1 MRLDDAVAMRPDYVV
16 VGGGPAGCVV
26 AGRLSEDPAV
36 KVLLIEAGRDAD
48 SPRVRMPA
56 GVAFLVG
63 NDAWDWK
70 WETGPDPSLG
80 GRQFTWSA
88 GKCLGGGSSIH
99 GQVNIRGLP
108 SDYDEWAELV
118 GHGSEWSYE
127 DLLPRFIRCEDYPG
141 SDSPFRGR
149 GGPLAVSDIAD
160 LHPMAEAFVRAG
172 EALGYPRTDL
182 NGEHPS
188 GFGFTQATQK
198 DGRRFNAYDGYV
210 RPHVGRPNLAVITKA
225 RVRRVVIE
233 DGAAVGVEVSVGD
246 RTATIA
252 AGREVVVSAGTI
264 GTTNLLLKSGV
275 GPAGVLEA
283 AGVPVRVAVEAL
295 GKNLQEHTGL
305 SVSRFITE
313 GWSLNTT
320 RRPAKGLKAAY
331 ELLVKRRGPLASPVV
346 QAMAFAKTDPS
357 LARPDLQL
365 HFLPF
370 AYRLLPDSR
379 SALTAE
385 LPNRAAVALQATLCK
400 PHSRGEIRIT
410 DADPLSA
417 PTIDHQLLGDE
428 RDVRTL
434 VEACKLLS
442 GLFDDPHMK
451 RTVDANFNPPVT
463 PSTDEA
469 WEEYV
474 RSATNVAYHHVG
486 TCRMGDASDPKAVVD
501 PSLRVLGARRLRVV
515 DASVMPV
522 VPSSNTYVPTIA
534 VAEKAVDII
543 RAEARSGATTAAAAH

>member
-1 MRLDDAVAMRPDYVV
+1 MRLDDAVRMNPDYVV

-26 AGRLSEDPAV
+26 AGRLSEDPTV
-36 KVLLIEAGRDAD
+36 KVLLVEAGRDSD
-48 SPRVRMPA
+48 SPKVRMPA
-56 GVAFLVG
+56 GVALLVG
-63 NDAWDWK
+63 NDTWDWK

-108 SDYDEWAELV
+108 SDYDEWADIV
-118 GHGSEWSYE
+118 GHGDEWSYA
-127 DLLPRFIRCEDYPG
+127 DLLPRFVRCENYE
-141 SDSPFRGR
+141 SADSAYRGNS
-149 GGPLAVSDIAD
+149 GPLAVSDIKD

-172 EALGYPRTDL
+172 EDLGYPRTDL

-198 DGRRFNAYDGYV
+198 DGRRFNAYDGYI
-210 RPHVGRPNLAVITKA
+210 RPHVGRPNLMVLTKT
-225 RVRRVVIE
+225 RVHRVLLE
-233 DGAAVGVEVSVGD
+233 DGIATGVELGAGD
-246 RTATIA
+246 RTVTVR
-252 AGREVVVSAGTI
+252 AGREVIVSAGTV
-264 GTTNLLLKSGV
+264 GSTNLLLKSGV
-275 GPAGVLEA
+275 GPADVLRA
-283 AGVPVRVAVEAL
+283 AGVPVQVAVEAL

-305 SVSRFITE
+305 SVSRFIME

-320 RRPAKGLKAAY
+320 RRPAKGLKAVFQ
-331 ELLVKRRGPLASPVV
+331 LLAQRRGPLASPVV
-346 QAMAFAKTDPS
+346 QAMAFAKTDPALS
-357 LARPDLQL
+357 RPDLQL

-400 PHSRGEIRIT
+400 PQSRGQIRIT
-410 DADPLSA
+410 DADPLSR

-434 VEACKLLS
+434 VEACKLLT
-442 GLFDDPHMK
+442 GIFQNPNMA
-451 RTVDANFNPPVT
+451 RTVDANFNPPVDPT
-463 PSTDEA
+463 SDEG

-474 RSATNVAYHHVG
+474 RSATNVAYHHCG
-486 TCRMGDASDPKAVVD
+486 TCRMGDAKDPQAVVD
-501 PSLRVLGARRLRVV
+501 PSLRVIGAQRLRVI

-522 VPSSNTYVPTIA
+522 VPSSNTYIPTVA
-534 VAEKAVDII
+534 VAEKGVDL
-543 RAEARSGATTAAAAH
+543 